1 MMTRRFLS
9 ALAAVFFLAAFTVG
23 EAIAG
28 SHSKIETSDI
38 QLRATMP
45 GMAATGGYLMI
56 HNHGRKADRL
66 IGVSAEFAAK
76 SEIHE
81 MIHDNGVMKMR
92 PLDGGIEIPAAGMV
106 TLKPGGMHLML
117 MGLAEPLEP
126 GRMLELTLEFASG
139 HSITVPAHVK
149 GPADITIGTGDGA
162 NGHGHSHGSGS

>member
-1 MMTRRFLS
+1 
-9 ALAAVFFLAAFTVG
+9 
-23 EAIAG
+23 
-28 SHSKIETSDI
+28 
-38 QLRATMP
+38 
-45 GMAATGGYLMI
+45 MI

-92 PLDGGIEIPAAGMV
+92 PLDGGIEIPAGGMV

-126 GRMLELTLEFASG
+126 GRMLEITLEFASG
-139 HSITVPAHVK
+139 HSIRVPAHVK

>member
-1 MMTRRFLS
+1 MMTRSFLS

-45 GMAATGGYLMI
+45 GMTATGGYLMI

-66 IGVSAEFAAK
+66 IGVSADFAAR

-92 PLDGGIEIPAAGMV
+92 PLDGGIEIPAGGMV

-162 NGHGHSHGSGS
+162 NGHGHSHGSGI

>member
-1 MMTRRFLS
+1 MMTRSFLS
-9 ALAAVFFLAAFTVG
+9 ALAAVFFLAAFTIG
-23 EAIAG
+23 EAFAG
-28 SHSKIETSDI
+28 SHSEIQASDI

-45 GMAATGGYLMI
+45 GMTATGGYLMI

-92 PLDGGIEIPAAGMV
+92 PLDGGIEIPAGGMV

-126 GRMLELTLEFASG
+126 GRMLEITLEFASG
-139 HSITVPAHVK
+139 HSIRVPAHVK
-149 GPADITIGTGDGA
+149 GPADVTIGTGDGA